1 MFNYSQIDD
10 KNWLYFL
17 MKKITPNTPCPCGSH
32 VKYKKCCAKYHKGAL
47 PKTALELM
55 KSRYTAYA
63 VGDASYI
70 IKTTHPNNSDYSDD
84 IKSWK
89 SSIELFSKETEF
101 LALEIV
107 EFIDGEEEAFVTFK
121 AKLSSGDMVEKS
133 RFLKV
138 DNRWLY
144 ENGEFS

>member
-1 MFNYSQIDD
+1 
-10 KNWLYFL
+10 
-17 MKKITPNTPCPCGSH
+17 MKKITPNTPCPCGSY
-32 VKYKKCCAKYHKGAL
+32 VKYKKCCAIYHKGAL

-70 IKTTHPNNSDYSDD
+70 MKTTHLNNPDYTENV
-84 IKSWK
+84 KAWK
-89 SSIELFSKETEF
+89 ASIELFSKETEF
-101 LALEIV
+101 LGLEIV

-138 DNRWLY
+138 SNFWLY
-144 ENGEFS
+144 ESGTFS